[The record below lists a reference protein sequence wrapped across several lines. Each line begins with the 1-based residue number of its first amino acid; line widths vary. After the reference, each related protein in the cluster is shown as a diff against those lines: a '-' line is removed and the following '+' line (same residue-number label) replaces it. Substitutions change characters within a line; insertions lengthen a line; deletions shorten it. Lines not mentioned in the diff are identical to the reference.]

1 MGRIFQITL
10 NATPDAIAEAA
21 GNLAV
26 WLEAEHVPEP
36 GALLARLALD
46 ELGANLVMHGPG
58 SERILRVE
66 CQINPGELLVQVD
79 DDGPPF
85 NPLDAAAPDLG
96 APLEQR
102 VIGGLGIH
110 LLRQLSDCFE
120 YERFCGRNRVTL
132 VKHDDL

>member
-1 MGRIFQITL
+1 MGGIFQVTL

-26 WLEAEHVPEP
+26 WLEAEDVPEA

-46 ELGANLVMHGPG
+46 ELGANLLMHGRG
-58 SERILRVE
+58 SDSILRVE
-66 CQINPGELLVQVD
+66 CRVTPGELLVQVD

-96 APLEQR
+96 GPLERR

-120 YERFCGRNRVTL
+120 YERVGGRNRVTL